1 MSRVIINKK
10 KIKNKLIIKFF
21 IIIFLIIFFI
31 LFLNWLINNNLNK
44 KFISTY
50 IELLSNK
57 YNYVLKEVEIEGLKN
72 VPKKEINIYFLEYY
86 DKSIFLLPLREI
98 SKKIK
103 ENHWIKS
110 VIIKSNFKNKVH
122 INLVELEPVAVYFNG
137 KNYLLIDELGQAI
150 DFANEYDV
158 EQYIIVFGEHSKENV
173 KNLIE
178 VIPSDLKIEL
188 QKAEYINNRR
198 WNIYLIDNLKIKLP
212 EIEYK
217 KAMEDF
223 IDIYDN
229 LSLSDISKIDFI
241 DLRISERAII
251 KFYNNK

>member
-1 MSRVIINKK
+1 MINK
-10 KIKNKLIIKFF
+10 
-21 IIIFLIIFFI
+21 
-31 LFLNWLINNNLNK
+31 NLNK
-44 KFISTY
+44 KYISAY

-72 VPKKEINIYFLEYY
+72 VPKEEINIYFLEYY
-86 DKSIFLLPLREI
+86 GKSIFLLPLSEI

-103 ENHWIKS
+103 ENHWIES
-110 VIIKSNFKNKVH
+110 VIIENNFKNKIH
-122 INLVELEPVAVYFNG
+122 INLKELEPAAVYFNG
-137 KNYLLIDELGQAI
+137 RNYLLINELGQTI
-150 DFANEYDV
+150 DFANDYDV

-173 KNLIE
+173 TNLID
-178 VIPSDLKIEL
+178 VIPPDLKSEV

-212 EIEYK
+212 ENEYK

-229 LSLSDISKIDFI
+229 LSVSDISKIDFI

-251 KFYNNK
+251 KFNNNK